1 MVDLLD
7 LSGLPDD
14 PLDCLAAL
22 LELEEDVAAQ
32 LEAAYA
38 WAYFNAR
45 FSGQLE
51 HAIGLLRHSRR
62 DILAMTRRLNR
73 EGGGAIRWGDGI
85 DRSSTTFRAGDDD
98 GD

>member
-1 MVDLLD
+1 MGDLLD
-7 LSGLPDD
+7 LTGLPDD
-14 PLDCLAAL
+14 PMERLAAL
-22 LELEEDVAAQ
+22 LDAEEEVTAQ

-38 WAYFNAR
+38 RAYFDAR
-45 FSGQLE
+45 FSGQIE

-85 DRSSTTFRAGDDD
+85 DPKSSTYSPD
-98 GD
+98 

>member
-14 PLDCLAAL
+14 PMERLAAL
-22 LELEEDVAAQ
+22 LDVEEQVTEQ
-32 LEAAYA
+32 LEKAYA
-38 WAYFNAR
+38 WAYFDAR
-45 FSGQLE
+45 FSGQIE
-51 HAIGLLRHSRR
+51 HAIDLHRHPRR

-73 EGGGAIRWGDGI
+73 EGGGAIRWGDGV

-98 GD
+98 AG